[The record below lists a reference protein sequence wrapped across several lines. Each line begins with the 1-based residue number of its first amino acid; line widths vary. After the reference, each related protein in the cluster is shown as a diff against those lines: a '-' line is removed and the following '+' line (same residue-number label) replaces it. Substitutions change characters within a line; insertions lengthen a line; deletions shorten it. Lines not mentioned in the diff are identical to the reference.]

1 MESNQ
6 NFNPEHIKTAGEKI
20 QRCVTYIVLQVI
32 LSIIFGFIGF
42 ILSQSNQSSFF
53 GIGLI
58 FSIVILGLGIT
69 SLYNLSES
77 GNFLIKSVSKG
88 RISEFRENIEVV
100 PKEEESVSNPVNP
113 DEKLFEE
120 FDENGKL
127 KIKGMIKNEKRE
139 GVWEFYYSNS
149 LKGDF
154 VIKKKYEGGKEI

>member
-6 NFNPEHIKTAGEKI
+6 NFNPEHIKTAGENI
-20 QRCVTYIVLQVI
+20 QKCVKYIYLQVI
-32 LSIIFGFIGF
+32 LSILFAF
-42 ILSQSNQSSFF
+42 ILSQSDPSSFF
-53 GIGLI
+53 GMGLL
-58 FSIVILGLGIT
+58 FSIIILVLGIT
-69 SLYNLSES
+69 SLYNLFES
-77 GNFLIKSVSKG
+77 GSFLIKSVS
-88 RISEFRENIEVV
+88 N
-100 PKEEESVSNPVNP
+100 EEESVSNPVNP

-154 VIKKKYEGGKEI
+154 VIKKKYKDGKEI